1 MSLIWESVFTV
12 FCYTSVEY
20 CRCCGWPWQL
30 WSLFILLFF
39 SITWYLFWIWH
50 CFVTSWFSKSQK
62 VSLYFEEI
70 LQQFFIS
77 YKTTKF
83 KCTVLVVW
91 RCITVIFSVST
102 EVVMEDNNII
112 NFFFFFP
119 NPLFK
124 ATKAIRNLRAL
135 CFFKNTKCIALEIKI
150 SWTFWIRSS
159 LSSAFGNVQ
168 IRVEER
174 KYCNFSVA

>member
-1 MSLIWESVFTV
+1 MSLIWESVFT
-12 FCYTSVEY
+12 SVEY
-20 CRCCGWPWQL
+20 CRCSGWPWQL

-50 CFVTSWFSKSQK
+50 WFVTSWFSKSQK

-70 LQQFFIS
+70 LQQFFMS
-77 YKTTKF
+77 YKKTSKF

-91 RCITVIFSVST
+91 RCITAIFRVST
-102 EVVMEDNNII
+102 EVILEDNNII
-112 NFFFFFP
+112 NLFFFP
-119 NPLFK
+119 NPLLK
-124 ATKAIRNLRAL
+124 TTRAIRKLHTS
-135 CFFKNTKCIALEIKI
+135 CFFKNMKCIALEIKI
-150 SWTFWIRSS
+150 SWTFLIRSS

-168 IRVEER
+168 TRAEEW